1 MRRIWAGLLCGV
13 IALVGTVACG
23 VVSQPEPEYV
33 VYFREAD
40 LAKSAGG
47 DALRAQP
54 VSVEGGNTVRTAQ
67 QLMEALLEGPQDE
80 TLQSTIPAGT
90 QLLLLNVEGG
100 QARVDL
106 SSAYANLSGIRLT
119 MADYAITLTLT
130 QLPEIFSVK
139 ITVRGQELAYRDK
152 QIFAARDVLL
162 SPRGDVVST
171 VTVKLFVPG

>member
-1 MRRIWAGLLCGV
+1 M

-67 QLMEALLEGPQDE
+67 QLMEALLEGRR
-80 TLQSTIPAGT
+80 TRLCK
-90 QLLLLNVEGG
+90 
-100 QARVDL
+100 AR
-106 SSAYANLSGIRLT
+106 
-119 MADYAITLTLT
+119 
-130 QLPEIFSVK
+130 
-139 ITVRGQELAYRDK
+139 
-152 QIFAARDVLL
+152 
-162 SPRGDVVST
+162 SPRERSS
-171 VTVKLFVPG
+171 FC